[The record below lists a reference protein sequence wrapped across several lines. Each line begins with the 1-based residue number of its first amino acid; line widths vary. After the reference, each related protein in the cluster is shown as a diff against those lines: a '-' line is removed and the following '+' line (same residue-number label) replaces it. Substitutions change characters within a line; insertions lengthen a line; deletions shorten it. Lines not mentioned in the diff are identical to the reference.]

1 MIPKW
6 MLTTF
11 WKPDTCVINLKLT
24 ITYLKDKRTWRTSS
38 PTLWGL
44 SIQTCNQMP
53 RETSTPI
60 RWCKCSRWCNNCSN
74 KTMENSTHWLLKMLI
89 LWDEMQRTILKMDK
103 IVIEW
108 KMPELALMHQLISM
122 ETLIMLLIALDLVVN
137 HLILRH
143 FLKLMILAWMIILQ
157 IDPDWMQIEL

>member
-1 MIPKW
+1 
-6 MLTTF
+6 
-11 WKPDTCVINLKLT
+11 
-24 ITYLKDKRTWRTSS
+24 
-38 PTLWGL
+38 
-44 SIQTCNQMP
+44 
-53 RETSTPI
+53 
-60 RWCKCSRWCNNCSN
+60 
-74 KTMENSTHWLLKMLI
+74 MLI

-143 FLKLMILAWMIILQ
+143 FLKLMILA
-157 IDPDWMQIEL
+157 